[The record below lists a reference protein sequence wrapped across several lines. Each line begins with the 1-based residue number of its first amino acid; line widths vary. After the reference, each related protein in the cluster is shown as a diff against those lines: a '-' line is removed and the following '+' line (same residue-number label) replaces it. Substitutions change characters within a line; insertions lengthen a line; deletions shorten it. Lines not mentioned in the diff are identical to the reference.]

1 LAKNA
6 IRHSYIN
13 IGSGLKN
20 KKTIM
25 IKIAIALGVLVT
37 ATLLMKKTGMSYRQ
51 SVLKT
56 MYPAI
61 MWTSKAAGKKQI
73 QANKDNAVP
82 LVSFYSLHV
91 KDINGNDFKFED
103 LKGKKVLIVNTASNC
118 GFTAQYEALEKLS
131 IQYRDKLVIL
141 GFPSNDFKEQEAG
154 DNQNIVNF
162 CKKNYGVSFP
172 LMEKSSVIKGH
183 DQNEVHKWLSDM
195 TINGWC
201 HQEPAWNFCKYLVNE
216 NGVLTH
222 YFPMIVDPLAP
233 EVVAAID
240 AK

>member
-1 LAKNA
+1 
-6 IRHSYIN
+6 
-13 IGSGLKN
+13 
-20 KKTIM
+20 M

-73 QANKDNAVP
+73 QTNKENAVP
-82 LVSFYSLHV
+82 IVSFYSLHV
-91 KDINGNDFKFED
+91 KDINGNDFSFEN

-162 CKKNYGVSFP
+162 CKKNYGVTFP

-216 NGVLTH
+216 HGVLTH
-222 YFPMIVDPLAP
+222 YFPMIVDPLSP
-233 EVVAAID
+233 EVIAAID
-240 AK
+240 AN